1 MALKT
6 AGGMAA
12 GSIAV
17 PTPTLA
23 ADALQT
29 RFEDVQGVT
38 GASLNRAS
46 PLLSKISSLEK
57 CTSSNRADFLF
68 TSPSLCKA
76 PKAER
81 WVSVRLWR
89 GTGAEN
95 AKSLLQSF
103 ESKFAKENKPDGFK
117 VYYGTVV
124 NDAESVS
131 ELAMVV
137 NVFETRAQAEAIN
150 AKELALVKKKVI
162 RADVTVVP
170 IFADSLLERY
180 LGGCDDA

>member
-6 AGGMAA
+6 GGMAA
-12 GSIAV
+12 ASIAI
-17 PTPTLA
+17 PTPAFA
-23 ADALQT
+23 ADPLQS

-38 GASLNRAS
+38 SASLNRAS
-46 PLLSKISSLEK
+46 PLLSKISNLER
-57 CTSSNRADFLF
+57 CTTSNRADFLF
-68 TSPSLCKA
+68 TSGPSLCNA

-89 GTGAEN
+89 GTGGEN

-103 ESKFAKENKPDGFK
+103 ESKFAKEKDKPDGFR

-124 NDAESVS
+124 NDELVS
-131 ELAMVV
+131 DFALVV
-137 NVFETRAQAEAIN
+137 NIVETRAQAEAIN

-162 RADVTVVP
+162 RADVTIVP
-170 IFADSLLERY
+170 IFSDSLLERY